1 MTQADFT
8 RKSGLSRSTVSEW
21 ARGTRTPDP
30 ASCQLISDYLP
41 VDLDEVLEAA
51 GHRPPS
57 FDLPPGDPRRTIISM
72 IRQLDPEDS
81 TTLFWLE
88 SLPLQ

>member
-1 MTQADFT
+1 
-8 RKSGLSRSTVSEW
+8 
-21 ARGTRTPDP
+21 
-30 ASCQLISDYLP
+30 LISDYLP

-88 SLPLQ
+88 SLPPTIEKLKKLDRRKERSQ